1 MVMQI
6 NGTYKLHKEKRGL
19 ENIFFPLSFIK
30 NVLLIFKT

>member
-19 ENIFFPLSFIK
+19 ENIFFPRFIHQ

>member
-19 ENIFFPLSFIK
+19 ENIFFPRFIHQK
-30 NVLLIFKT
+30 CIINF